1 MIWLFL
7 ILALSTVAVS
17 LVGLAAYLRVRS
29 HMKDVPPE
37 KPTARINPELHQRIS
52 DPDTENLQHGE
63 TRDSSRRPS

>member
-29 HMKDVPPE
+29 HMKERPPG
-37 KPTARINPELHQRIS
+37 
-52 DPDTENLQHGE
+52 ENHGK
-63 TRDSSRRPS
+63 D